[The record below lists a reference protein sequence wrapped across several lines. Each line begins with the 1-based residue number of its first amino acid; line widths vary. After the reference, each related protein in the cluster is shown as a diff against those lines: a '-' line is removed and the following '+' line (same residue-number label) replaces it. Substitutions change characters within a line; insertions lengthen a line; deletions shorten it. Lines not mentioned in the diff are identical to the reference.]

1 MTGCQFLTR
10 PFLGVAIRL
19 AVRVMLAVVLAAPAT
34 NAAHAQAPARDAGS
48 TLRFSNARL
57 EDVIVALGQMI
68 GLTVVTTDVPDKRVT
83 LNTATPVRSAELG
96 SILESLL
103 ESHGL
108 VMVRTG
114 SVAQVVPSSQ
124 APAGGELGVG
134 YDLPT
139 PIPVGVISRLVPLQ
153 HIRSDEAVAALKPIT
168 GPNARLEPVAR
179 ANAILITDRGTN
191 VARYL
196 DLLRR
201 LDVATQ
207 GEDGL
212 RTYVVKLRY
221 AASDDLANVLGQLYG
236 VTVGSPGRSSLDDAS
251 LSRNVGAFRDREVET
266 MRQRRDLQ
274 QTTPAPAP
282 ASSRESARGAG
293 SVTGQTIIVSS
304 PPSNSLVIRTAPSN
318 IGLLRETI
326 DSLDK
331 RPVQVLME
339 VTVAEVVLGR
349 GTEYGINW
357 AAATGGVRDSRGAQ
371 FGQPLVPDSL
381 DPIQDFVGRVTRLGK
396 VDVRAVLRTLA
407 SKSTVNVL
415 STPEVLAV
423 NNREAR
429 ILVGSK
435 VPFIASTRLGNDV
448 AIDRAVQYQ
457 DVGTQLT
464 MIPTINDDGY
474 VSVQLLQEVSS
485 LSNQTVQA
493 ALNAPVITTREAST
507 RAIVRD
513 GQTVVIG
520 GLIGTST
527 ELISSGVPL
536 LKDLPLLGYLF
547 KRQSTSK
554 TRTELAIFI
563 TPYIVRTDAEAD
575 ALFERARERTR
586 DPEPGDARSIRRPA
600 TPPVQKP

>member
-1 MTGCQFLTR
+1 MMKR
-10 PFLGVAIRL
+10 AIVLCVLALAGGRAPL
-19 AVRVMLAVVLAAPAT
+19 LRAQPPLAAVRTPS
-34 NAAHAQAPARDAGS
+34 N
-48 TLRFSNARL
+48 TLRFANAPL
-57 EDVIVALGQMI
+57 EDVIVAMGQMI
-68 GLTVVTTDVPDKRVT
+68 GLTVVATDVPDKRVT
-83 LNTATPVRSAELG
+83 LNTASPVRTAELG
-96 SILESLL
+96 AILESLL

-108 VMVRTG
+108 VMVRNG
-114 SVAQVVPSSQ
+114 SVAQVVPAAQ
-124 APAGGELGVG
+124 TPAGSQLGVG
-134 YDLPT
+134 FDLPD
-139 PIPVGVISRLVPLQ
+139 PVPYGVISRLVPLQ
-153 HIRSDEAVAALKPIT
+153 HIRADEAVAALKPIA
-168 GPNARLEPVAR
+168 GPNARFEAVAR
-179 ANAILITDRGTN
+179 SNTVLITDRGTN

-201 LDVATQ
+201 LDNATQ

-212 RTYVVKLRY
+212 RTYVIKLRY
-221 AASDDLANVLGQLYG
+221 ANSDDLAGVLGQLYG
-236 VTVGSPGRSSLDDAS
+236 AIVASGRRSSLDDQA
-251 LSRNVGAFRDREVET
+251 LSRNLGAFRERETET
-266 MRQRRDLQ
+266 MRQRQSLQPPQTGSAPIGRDTSRGPGSLVG
-274 QTTPAPAP
+274 QTT
-282 ASSRESARGAG
+282 
-293 SVTGQTIIVSS
+293 VVSS

-318 IGLLRETI
+318 IALLRETI
-326 DSLDK
+326 DSLDS

-357 AAATGGVRDSRGAQ
+357 AAATGSAKNNRGAQ

-381 DPIQDFVGRVTRLGK
+381 DPIQDFLGRVTRLGK
-396 VDVRAVLRTLA
+396 VDVRAVLRAIA

-464 MIPTINDDGY
+464 LIPTINDDGY

-485 LSNQTVQA
+485 LSNQTVAA

-527 ELISSGVPL
+527 ELINSGVPF
-536 LKDLPLLGYLF
+536 LKDIPLLGYLF
-547 KRQSTSK
+547 KRQTTSK
-554 TRTELAIFI
+554 SRTELAIFI

-575 ALFERARERTR
+575 ALFERARQRTR
-586 DPEPGDARSIRRPA
+586 DPEPGDARTLRQPA
-600 TPPVQKP
+600 AAPPVRKP

>member
-1 MTGCQFLTR
+1 MMRRNTALIAL
-10 PFLGVAIRL
+10 LGAL
-19 AVRVMLAVVLAAPAT
+19 GGALCTPGSGQ
-34 NAAHAQAPARDAGS
+34 AQAPVRTPTN
-48 TLRFSNARL
+48 TLRFANAHL
-57 EDVIVALGQMI
+57 EDVIVAMGQMI
-68 GLTVVTTDVPDKRVT
+68 GLTIVATDVPDKRVT
-83 LNTATPVRSAELG
+83 LNTANPVRTAELG
-96 SILESLL
+96 AILESLL

-108 VMVRTG
+108 VMVRNG
-114 SVAQVVPSSQ
+114 SVAQVVPATQ
-124 APAGGELGVG
+124 TPAGSQLGVG
-134 YDLPT
+134 FDMPE

-153 HIRSDEAVAALKPIT
+153 HIRAEEGVSALRPIA
-168 GPNARLEPVAR
+168 GPNARIEAISR
-179 ANAILITDRGTN
+179 SNTILITDRGTN
-191 VARYL
+191 IVRYL
-196 DLLRR
+196 DLLKR
-201 LDVATQ
+201 LDLATQ

-212 RTYVVKLRY
+212 RTYVVKLKY
-221 AASDDLANVLGQLYG
+221 ASSDDLAGVLGQLYG
-236 VTVGSPGRSSLDDAS
+236 ATVAGPRRSLDDQA
-251 LSRNVGAFRDREVET
+251 LSRSTTAFRERESET

-274 QTTPAPAP
+274 PQATAPSP
-282 ASSRESARGAG
+282 TYRDSSRGPG
-293 SVTGQTIIVSS
+293 SLIGQTVVVSS

-318 IGLLRETI
+318 IALLRETI
-326 DSLDK
+326 DSLDR

-339 VTVAEVVLGR
+339 VTVAEVILGR
-349 GTEYGINW
+349 GTEFGINW
-357 AAATGGVRDSRGAQ
+357 AAATGGINNNRGAQ
-371 FGQPLVPDSL
+371 FGQPIVPDSL

-396 VDVRAVLRTLA
+396 VDVRAVLRALA
-407 SKSTVNVL
+407 SSSTVKVL

-464 MIPTINDDGY
+464 LIPTINDDGY

-527 ELISSGVPL
+527 ELINSGVPL
-536 LKDLPLLGYLF
+536 LKDIPLLGYLF
-547 KRQSTSK
+547 KRQTTSK
-554 TRTELAIFI
+554 ARTELAIFI

-575 ALFERARERTR
+575 ALYQRARERTR
-586 DPEPGDARSIRRPA
+586 DPEPGDARTLSRPT
-600 TPPVQKP
+600 TPPPARKKP

>member
-1 MTGCQFLTR
+1 MMRSLSR
-10 PFLGVAIRL
+10 Y
-19 AVRVMLAVVLAAPAT
+19 AVLVFALCCSMPVQAQSGLQGPA
-34 NAAHAQAPARDAGS
+34 S
-48 TLRFSNARL
+48 TLRFANARL
-57 EDVIVALGQMI
+57 EDVIVAIGQML
-68 GLTVVTTDVPDKRVT
+68 GLTIVTTDAPDKRVT
-83 LNTATPVRSAELG
+83 LTTATPVRAAELG

-108 VMVRTG
+108 VMVRNGT
-114 SVAQVVPSSQ
+114 VAQVVPASQ
-124 APAGGELGVG
+124 LPMGSQLGVG
-134 YDLPT
+134 LELPD
-139 PIPVGVISRLVPLQ
+139 PVPVGVISRLAPLQ
-153 HIRSDEAVAALKPIT
+153 HIRAGEAVAALRPIA
-168 GPNARLEPVAR
+168 GPNARIEAAAR
-179 ANAILITDRGTN
+179 SNSVLITDRGTN

-196 DLLRR
+196 ELLRR
-201 LDVATQ
+201 LDVPAQ

-212 RTYVVKLRY
+212 RTYVIKLRY
-221 AASDDLANVLGQLYG
+221 ASSDDLAGVLGQLYG
-236 VTVGSPGRSSLDDAS
+236 ATVGSARRSSLDDAS
-251 LSRNVGAFRDREVET
+251 LSRNVGAFREREADT

-274 QTTPAPAP
+274 PPAAVAAPSVMRDSTRSQGGMNGQTT
-282 ASSRESARGAG
+282 
-293 SVTGQTIIVSS
+293 VVSS

-318 IGLLRETI
+318 IALLRETI
-326 DSLDK
+326 DSLDR

-349 GTEYGINW
+349 GTEFGVNW
-357 AAATGGVRDSRGAQ
+357 AAATGSARNNRGAQ

-381 DPIQDFVGRVTRLGK
+381 DPIQDFIGRVTRLGTI
-396 VDVRAVLRTLA
+396 DVRAVLRTIA
-407 SKSTVNVL
+407 SSSTVTVL
-415 STPEVLAV
+415 STPEILAV

-464 MIPTINDDGY
+464 LIPTINDDGY

-485 LSNQTVQA
+485 LSNQTVAA

-520 GLIGTST
+520 GLIGTAT
-527 ELISSGVPL
+527 ERLDSGIPL
-536 LKDLPLLGYLF
+536 LKDIPLLGYLF
-547 KRQSTSK
+547 KRQTTAK

-563 TPYIVRTDAEAD
+563 TPYIIRTDAEAD
-575 ALFERARERTR
+575 ALFERARQRTR
-586 DPEPGDARSIRRPA
+586 DPEPGDARTLRRPA
-600 TPPVQKP
+600 VPTVQKP

>member
-1 MTGCQFLTR
+1 MMRRCINIVALLCTVAAA
-10 PFLGVAIRL
+10 PVLGAQVV
-19 AVRVMLAVVLAAPAT
+19 AVRSPS
-34 NAAHAQAPARDAGS
+34 N
-48 TLRFSNARL
+48 TLRFANAPL
-57 EDVIVALGQMI
+57 EDVIVAMGQMI
-68 GLTVVTTDVPDKRVT
+68 GLTIVATDVPDRRVT
-83 LNTATPVRSAELG
+83 LNTATPVRTTELG
-96 SILESLL
+96 SILEALL

-108 VMVRTG
+108 VMVRNG
-114 SVAQVVPSSQ
+114 SVAQVVPATQ
-124 APAGGELGVG
+124 TPAGSQLGVG
-134 YDLPT
+134 FDLPE

-153 HIRSDEAVAALKPIT
+153 HMRADEAVAALRPIA
-168 GPNARLEPVAR
+168 GPNARFESVAR
-179 ANAILITDRGTN
+179 SNTILITDRGTN

-201 LDVATQ
+201 LDLATQ
-207 GEDGL
+207 TEDGL

-221 AASDDLANVLGQLYG
+221 ANSDDLANVLGQLYG
-236 VTVGSPGRSSLDDAS
+236 ATVASGRRNSMDDAA
-251 LSRNVGAFRDREVET
+251 LSRNLGAFRERESET

-274 QTTPAPAP
+274 PTGSASAPVSRDTSRGPGSLVGQTT
-282 ASSRESARGAG
+282 
-293 SVTGQTIIVSS
+293 VVSS

-318 IGLLRETI
+318 IALLRETI
-326 DSLDK
+326 DSLDS

-339 VTVAEVVLGR
+339 VTVAEVILGR
-349 GTEYGINW
+349 GTEFGINW
-357 AAATGGVRDSRGAQ
+357 AAATGGVKDNRGAQ
-371 FGQPLVPDSL
+371 FGQPIVPDSL
-381 DPIQDFVGRVTRLGK
+381 DPIQDFLGRVTRLGK

-407 SKSTVNVL
+407 STSTVNVL

-464 MIPTINDDGY
+464 LIPTINDDGY

-527 ELISSGVPL
+527 ELINSGVPL
-536 LKDLPLLGYLF
+536 LKDIPLLGYLF
-547 KRQSTSK
+547 KRQTTAK
-554 TRTELAIFI
+554 NRTELAIFI
-563 TPYIVRTDAEAD
+563 TPYIVRSDAEAD
-575 ALFERARERTR
+575 ALFERARQRTR
-586 DPEPGDARSIRRPA
+586 NPEPGDARSLARPSTA
-600 TPPVQKP
+600 PVKKP

>member
-1 MTGCQFLTR
+1 MMKRAIVLCVLALAGGRAPLLRAQ
-10 PFLGVAIRL
+10 PPVA
-19 AVRVMLAVVLAAPAT
+19 AVRAPS
-34 NAAHAQAPARDAGS
+34 N
-48 TLRFSNARL
+48 TLRFANAPL
-57 EDVIVALGQMI
+57 EDVIVAMGQMI
-68 GLTVVTTDVPDKRVT
+68 GLTVVATDVPDKRVT
-83 LNTATPVRSAELG
+83 LNTASPVRTAELG
-96 SILESLL
+96 AILESLL

-108 VMVRTG
+108 VMVRNG
-114 SVAQVVPSSQ
+114 SVAQVVPAAQ
-124 APAGGELGVG
+124 TPAGSQLGVG
-134 YDLPT
+134 FDLPD
-139 PIPVGVISRLVPLQ
+139 PVPYGVISRLVPLQ
-153 HIRSDEAVAALKPIT
+153 HIRADEAVAALKPIA
-168 GPNARLEPVAR
+168 GPNARFEAVAR
-179 ANAILITDRGTN
+179 SNTVLITDRGTN

-201 LDVATQ
+201 LDNATQ

-212 RTYVVKLRY
+212 RTYVIKLRY
-221 AASDDLANVLGQLYG
+221 ANSDDLAGVLGQLYG
-236 VTVGSPGRSSLDDAS
+236 AIVASGRRSSLDDQA
-251 LSRNVGAFRDREVET
+251 LSRNLGAFRERETET
-266 MRQRRDLQ
+266 MRQRQSLQPPQTGSTPIGRDTSRGPGSLVG
-274 QTTPAPAP
+274 QTT
-282 ASSRESARGAG
+282 
-293 SVTGQTIIVSS
+293 VVSS

-318 IGLLRETI
+318 IALLRETI
-326 DSLDK
+326 DSLDS

-357 AAATGGVRDSRGAQ
+357 AAATGSAKNNRGAQ

-396 VDVRAVLRTLA
+396 VDVRAVLRAIA

-464 MIPTINDDGY
+464 LIPTINDDGY

-527 ELISSGVPL
+527 ELINSGVPL
-536 LKDLPLLGYLF
+536 LKDIPLLGYLF
-547 KRQSTSK
+547 KRQTTAK
-554 TRTELAIFI
+554 NRTELAIFI
-563 TPYIVRTDAEAD
+563 TPYIVRSDAEAD
-575 ALFERARERTR
+575 ALFERARQRTR
-586 DPEPGDARSIRRPA
+586 NPEPGDARTLARPPTA
-600 TPPVQKP
+600 PVKKP

>member
-1 MTGCQFLTR
+1 MSR
-10 PFLGVAIRL
+10 PKGMQMFRAL
-19 AVRVMLAVVLAAPAT
+19 ALCTALCAHGSQLQAQVTSRGPASTVRFA
-34 NAAHAQAPARDAGS
+34 D
-48 TLRFSNARL
+48 ARL
-57 EDVIVALGQMI
+57 EDVLVALGQMI
-68 GLTVVTTDVPDKRVT
+68 GLTIVTTDVPEKRISLT
-83 LNTATPVRSAELG
+83 TNAPVQAAELR
-96 SILESLL
+96 SMLESLL

-108 VMVRTG
+108 VMVRNG
-114 SVAQVVPSSQ
+114 SVAQVVPAAQLPSGSQ
-124 APAGGELGVG
+124 LGVG
-134 YDLPT
+134 FDMPDPPPL
-139 PIPVGVISRLVPLQ
+139 GVVSRLVPLQ
-153 HIRSDEAVAALKPIT
+153 HIRAEEGVAALRPIA
-168 GPNARLEPVAR
+168 GPNARLEAISR
-179 ANAILITDRGTN
+179 SNAILITDRGTN

-207 GEDGL
+207 AEDGL

-221 AASDDLANVLGQLYG
+221 ASSDDLAGVLGQLYG
-236 VTVGSPGRSSLDDAS
+236 AVVASPRRSSLDDQA

-266 MRQRRDLQ
+266 MRQRRELQ
-274 QTTPAPAP
+274 PPVST
-282 ASSRESARGAG
+282 SSVPTRDSARGPG
-293 SVTGQTIIVSS
+293 TLLGQTTIVSS
-304 PPSNSLVIRTAPSN
+304 PPGNALVIRTAPSN
-318 IGLLRETI
+318 IALLRETI
-326 DSLDK
+326 DSLDT
-331 RPVQVLME
+331 RPVQVLLE

-349 GTEYGINW
+349 GTEFGVNW
-357 AAATGGVRDSRGAQ
+357 AAATGGTSSNGGVQ
-371 FGQPLVPDSL
+371 FGAPIVPDSL

-407 SKSTVNVL
+407 STSTVNVL

-464 MIPTINDDGY
+464 LIPTISDDGY

-485 LSNQTVQA
+485 LTNQTVQA
-493 ALNAPVITTREAST
+493 ALNAPVITTREAAT

-520 GLIGTST
+520 GLIGTT
-527 ELISSGVPL
+527 EERIDSGIPL
-536 LKDLPLLGYLF
+536 LKNLPLLGYLF
-547 KRQSTSK
+547 KRQTTSRS
-554 TRTELAIFI
+554 RTELAIFI

-586 DPEPGDARSIRRPA
+586 NPEPGDARTLRRPPDPA
-600 TPPVQKP
+600 VRKP

>member
-1 MTGCQFLTR
+1 MMRRIFCVLVLALVGG
-10 PFLGVAIRL
+10 GVVSVGAQTTV
-19 AVRVMLAVVLAAPAT
+19 AVRTPS
-34 NAAHAQAPARDAGS
+34 N
-48 TLRFSNARL
+48 TLRFANAPL
-57 EDVIVALGQMI
+57 EDVIVAMGQMI
-68 GLTVVTTDVPDKRVT
+68 GLTIVATDVPDKRVT
-83 LNTATPVRSAELG
+83 LNTATPVRTSELG
-96 SILESLL
+96 AILESLL

-108 VMVRTG
+108 VMVRNG
-114 SVAQVVPSSQ
+114 SVAQVVPATQ
-124 APAGGELGVG
+124 TPAGSQLGVG
-134 YDLPT
+134 FDLPD
-139 PIPVGVISRLVPLQ
+139 PVPYGVISRLVPLQ
-153 HIRSDEAVAALKPIT
+153 HIRADEAVTALRPIA
-168 GPNARLEPVAR
+168 GPNARFEAVAR
-179 ANAILITDRGTN
+179 SNTILITDRGTN

-201 LDVATQ
+201 LDAATQ
-207 GEDGL
+207 SEDGL

-221 AASDDLANVLGQLYG
+221 ANSDDLAGVLGQLYG
-236 VTVGSPGRSSLDDAS
+236 ATVASGRRSSLDDQA
-251 LSRNVGAFRDREVET
+251 LSRNLTAFREREGET
-266 MRQRRDLQ
+266 ARQRQSLQPPTSSAAPVSRDSSRGPGSLVG
-274 QTTPAPAP
+274 QTT
-282 ASSRESARGAG
+282 
-293 SVTGQTIIVSS
+293 VVSS

-318 IGLLRETI
+318 IALLRETI
-326 DSLDK
+326 DSLDH

-339 VTVAEVVLGR
+339 VTVAEVILGR

-357 AAATGGVRDSRGAQ
+357 ASATGSASNNRGAQ

-396 VDVRAVLRTLA
+396 IDVRAVLRAIA

-464 MIPTINDDGY
+464 LIPTINDDGY

-485 LSNQTVQA
+485 LSNQTVAA

-527 ELISSGVPL
+527 ELVNSGVPF
-536 LKDLPLLGYLF
+536 LKDIPLLGYLF
-547 KRQSTSK
+547 KRQTTSK
-554 TRTELAIFI
+554 NRTELAIFI

-575 ALFERARERTR
+575 ALFQRARERTR
-586 DPEPGDARSIRRPA
+586 EPEPGDARRLRRPA
-600 TPPVQKP
+600 TTTPPVRNP

>member
-1 MTGCQFLTR
+1 MIRRC
-10 PFLGVAIRL
+10 IRL
-19 AVRVMLAVVLAAPAT
+19 IALAGIVAFASTLP
-34 NAAHAQAPARDAGS
+34 AQAVASARVPS
-48 TLRFSNARL
+48 NTLRFANAPL
-57 EDVIVALGQMI
+57 EDVIVAMGQMM
-68 GLTVVTTDVPDKRVT
+68 GLTIVATDVPDKRVT
-83 LNTATPVRSAELG
+83 LNTATPVRTSELG
-96 SILESLL
+96 AILESLL

-108 VMVRTG
+108 VMVRNG
-114 SVAQVVPSSQ
+114 SVAQVVPATQ
-124 APAGGELGVG
+124 TPAGSQLGVG
-134 YDLPT
+134 FDLPD
-139 PIPVGVISRLVPLQ
+139 PVPVGVISRLVPLQ
-153 HIRSDEAVAALKPIT
+153 HIRADEAVAALKPIA
-168 GPNARLEPVAR
+168 GPNARLEAVAR
-179 ANAILITDRGTN
+179 SNAILITDRGTN

-201 LDVATQ
+201 LDMATQ
-207 GEDGL
+207 SEDGL
-212 RTYVVKLRY
+212 RTYVIKLRY
-221 AASDDLANVLGQLYG
+221 ANSDDLAGVLGQLYG
-236 VTVGSPGRSSLDDAS
+236 ATVAS
-251 LSRNVGAFRDREVET
+251 ARRNSMDEQALSRNLSAFRDRESDT

-274 QTTPAPAP
+274 QTSSAQAPVSRGD
-282 ASSRESARGAG
+282 SSRGPG
-293 SVTGQTIIVSS
+293 SLIGQTTVVSS

-318 IGLLRETI
+318 FSLLRETI
-326 DSLDK
+326 DSLDH

-339 VTVAEVVLGR
+339 VTVAEVILGR

-357 AAATGGVRDSRGAQ
+357 ATATGSANNNRGAQ
-371 FGQPLVPDSL
+371 LGQPIIPDTL
-381 DPIQDFVGRVTRLGK
+381 DPIQDFIGRVTRLGK
-396 VDVRAVLRTLA
+396 INVRAVLRAIA
-407 SKSTVNVL
+407 SRSTVNVL
-415 STPEVLAV
+415 STPEILAV

-464 MIPTINDDGY
+464 LIPTINDDGY

-527 ELISSGVPL
+527 ELINSGVPF
-536 LKDLPLLGYLF
+536 LKDIPLLGYLF
-547 KRQSTSK
+547 KKQTTSK

-586 DPEPGDARSIRRPA
+586 DPEPGDARTLRRPA
-600 TPPVQKP
+600 ATPVKKP

>member
-1 MTGCQFLTR
+1 MMRRCITILALT
-10 PFLGVAIRL
+10 LACEVALAPPIR
-19 AVRVMLAVVLAAPAT
+19 AQQVVAT
-34 NAAHAQAPARDAGS
+34 RSPSN
-48 TLRFSNARL
+48 TLRFANAPL
-57 EDVIVALGQMI
+57 EDVIIAMGQMI
-68 GLTVVTTDVPDKRVT
+68 GLTIVATDVPDKRVT
-83 LNTATPVRSAELG
+83 LNTATPVRTAELG
-96 SILESLL
+96 AILESLL

-108 VMVRTG
+108 VMVRNG
-114 SVAQVVPSSQ
+114 SVAQVVPATQ
-124 APAGGELGVG
+124 TPAGSQLGVG
-134 YDLPT
+134 FDLPD

-153 HIRSDEAVAALKPIT
+153 HIRADEAVAALKPIA
-168 GPNARLEPVAR
+168 GPNARFESVAR
-179 ANAILITDRGTN
+179 SNTILITDRGTN

-201 LDVATQ
+201 LDAATQ
-207 GEDGL
+207 SEDGL
-212 RTYVVKLRY
+212 RTYVVKLKY
-221 AASDDLANVLGQLYG
+221 ASSDDLANVLGQLYG
-236 VTVGSPGRSSLDDAS
+236 ATVAS
-251 LSRNVGAFRDREVET
+251 ARRNSMDEAALSRNLSAFRERESDT

-274 QTTPAPAP
+274 QTGSSQAPVSRD
-282 ASSRESARGAG
+282 SSRGPG
-293 SVTGQTIIVSS
+293 SLVGQTTVVSS

-318 IGLLRETI
+318 IALLRETI
-326 DSLDK
+326 DSLDH

-339 VTVAEVVLGR
+339 VTVAEVILGR
-349 GTEYGINW
+349 GTEFGINW
-357 AAATGGVRDSRGAQ
+357 AAATGGLSNNRGAQ
-371 FGQPLVPDSL
+371 FGQPIVPDSL

-396 VDVRAVLRTLA
+396 VDVRAVLRAIA

-464 MIPTINDDGY
+464 LIPTINDDGY

-527 ELISSGVPL
+527 ELINSGVPL
-536 LKDLPLLGYLF
+536 LKDIPLLGYLF
-547 KRQSTSK
+547 KRQTTSK
-554 TRTELAIFI
+554 NRTELAIFI

-575 ALFERARERTR
+575 ALFERARQRTR
-586 DPEPGDARSIRRPA
+586 EPEPGDARTLRRSA
-600 TPPVQKP
+600 TSPVKKP

>member
-1 MTGCQFLTR
+1 MTRRFHAFVVACAVASCASGAGGVLTAQ
-10 PFLGVAIRL
+10 VATR
-19 AVRVMLAVVLAAPAT
+19 APA
-34 NAAHAQAPARDAGS
+34 S
-48 TLRFSNARL
+48 TLRFANAHL
-57 EDVIVALGQMI
+57 EDVIVAMGQMLGI
-68 GLTVVTTDVPDKRVT
+68 TIVATDVPDKRVT
-83 LNTATPVRSAELG
+83 LNTAAPVRASELG
-96 SILESLL
+96 AILESLL

-108 VMVRTG
+108 VMVRNG
-114 SVAQVVPSSQ
+114 SVAQVVPAVQ
-124 APAGGELGVG
+124 TPAGSQLGVG
-134 YDLPT
+134 FDLPD
-139 PIPVGVISRLVPLQ
+139 PVPVGIISRLVPLQ
-153 HIRSDEAVAALKPIT
+153 HIRADEAVAALRPMA
-168 GPNARLEPVAR
+168 GPNARLEAVAR
-179 ANAILITDRGTN
+179 SNTILITDRGTN

-196 DLLRR
+196 DLLKR

-212 RTYVVKLRY
+212 RTYVIKLRY
-221 AASDDLANVLGQLYG
+221 ANSDDLAGVLGQLYG
-236 VTVGSPGRSSLDDAS
+236 ATVAGPRRSSLDDQA
-251 LSRNVGAFRDREVET
+251 LSRSTSAFRERESDT

-274 QTTPAPAP
+274 PTAASAAPTNRDT
-282 ASSRESARGAG
+282 SRGPG
-293 SVTGQTIIVSS
+293 SLVGQTVVVSS

-318 IGLLRETI
+318 IALLRETI
-326 DSLDK
+326 DSLDR

-339 VTVAEVVLGR
+339 VTVAEVILGR
-349 GTEYGINW
+349 GTEFGVNW
-357 AAATGGVRDSRGAQ
+357 AAATGSASNNRGAQ

-381 DPIQDFVGRVTRLGK
+381 DPIQDFLGRVTRLGK
-396 VDVRAVLRTLA
+396 IDVRAVLRTLA
-407 SKSTVNVL
+407 STSTVKVL
-415 STPEVLAV
+415 STPEILAV

-464 MIPTINDDGY
+464 LIPTINDDGY

-485 LSNQTVQA
+485 LSNQTVAA

-527 ELISSGVPL
+527 ELVNSGVPL
-536 LKDLPLLGYLF
+536 LKDIPLLGYLF
-547 KRQSTSK
+547 KRQTTAKS
-554 TRTELAIFI
+554 RTELAIFI

-575 ALFERARERTR
+575 ALFERARQRTR
-586 DPEPGDARSIRRPA
+586 DPEPGDARTLARPV
-600 TPPVQKP
+600 TPAAPKKP

>member
-1 MTGCQFLTR
+1 MIRARRLR
-10 PFLGVAIRL
+10 LLLALGIVFATP
-19 AVRVMLAVVLAAPAT
+19 AAGQDT
-34 NAAHAQAPARDAGS
+34 ARDAGS

-57 EDVIVALGQMI
+57 EDVIVAMGQML
-68 GLTVVTTDVPDKRVT
+68 GLTVVTTDIPDKRVT
-83 LNTATPVRSAELG
+83 LNTATPVRGSELG
-96 SILESLL
+96 SVLESLL

-108 VMVRTG
+108 VMVRNG
-114 SVAQVVPSSQ
+114 SVAQVVPSTQ
-124 APAGGELGVG
+124 VPAGGQLGVG

-139 PIPVGVISRLVPLQ
+139 PVPVGVISRLVPLQ
-153 HIRSDEAVAALKPIT
+153 HIRADEAVAALKPIA
-168 GPNARLEPVAR
+168 GPNARLEAVAR
-179 ANAILITDRGTN
+179 SNAVLITDRGSN

-221 AASDDLANVLGQLYG
+221 ASSDDLASVLGQLYG
-236 VTVGSPGRSSLDDAS
+236 ATVGASRRTSLDDAS

-274 QTTPAPAP
+274 QSMPAPTAP
-282 ASSRESARGAG
+282 AVRDSGRGPG
-293 SVTGQTIIVSS
+293 TMIGQTVIVSS

-318 IGLLRETI
+318 YGLLRETI

-357 AAATGGVRDSRGAQ
+357 ATATGTATSNRGAQ
-371 FGQPLVPDSL
+371 FGQPTVPDTL

-396 VDVRAVLRTLA
+396 VDVRAVLRAIA
-407 SKSTVNVL
+407 SNSTVNVL
-415 STPEVLAV
+415 STPEILAV

-464 MIPTINDDGY
+464 LIPTINDDGY

-527 ELISSGVPL
+527 ELVASGVPF
-536 LKDLPLLGYLF
+536 LKDIPGLGYLF
-547 KRQSTSK
+547 RRQSTAKS
-554 TRTELAIFI
+554 RTELAIFI

-586 DPEPGDARSIRRPA
+586 DPEPGDARALRRPA
-600 TPPVQKP
+600 TPPGQRP

>member
-1 MTGCQFLTR
+1 MISIRITRLFAATLVALTA
-10 PFLGVAIRL
+10 LSA
-19 AVRVMLAVVLAAPAT
+19 AVTPVLAQD
-34 NAAHAQAPARDAGS
+34 AAAREQGS

-57 EDVIVALGQMI
+57 EDVIVAIGQML

-96 SILESLL
+96 SVLESLL

-108 VMVRTG
+108 VMVRNGT
-114 SVAQVVPSSQ
+114 VAQVVPSTQS
-124 APAGGELGVG
+124 PAGGQLGVG
-134 YDLPT
+134 YDLPS
-139 PIPVGVISRLVPLQ
+139 PVPVGVISRLVPLQ
-153 HIRSDEAVAALKPIT
+153 HIRADEAVAALKPIA
-168 GPNARLEPVAR
+168 GPNARLEAVAR
-179 ANAILITDRGTN
+179 SNAVLITDRGTN

-201 LDVATQ
+201 LDVTTQ

-212 RTYVVKLRY
+212 RTYVVKLHY
-221 AASDDLANVLGQLYG
+221 ASSDDLASTLGQLYG
-236 VTVGSPGRSSLDDAS
+236 ATVGAPRRSSLDDAS
-251 LSRNVGAFRDREVET
+251 LSRNVGAFRAREVET
-266 MRQRRDLQ
+266 MNQRRDLQ
-274 QTTPAPAP
+274 QTMPAAP
-282 ASSRESARGAG
+282 MAAPRDSSRGPG
-293 SVTGQTIIVSS
+293 NMIGQTVIVSS

-318 IGLLRETI
+318 YALLRETI
-326 DSLDK
+326 DSLDQ
-331 RPVQVLME
+331 RPVQVLLE

-357 AAATGGVRDSRGAQ
+357 AAATGGANNPRGAQ
-371 FGQPLVPDSL
+371 FGQPIIPDTL
-381 DPIQDFVGRVTRLGK
+381 DPIQDLLGRVTRLGK
-396 VDVRAVLRTLA
+396 VDVRAVLRALA
-407 SKSTVNVL
+407 SNSTVTVL

-464 MIPTINDDGY
+464 LIPTINDDGY

-527 ELISSGVPL
+527 EVIESGVPL
-536 LKDLPLLGYLF
+536 LRDIPLLGYLF
-547 KRQSTSK
+547 KRQT
-554 TRTELAIFI
+554 TARNRTELAIFI

-575 ALFERARERTR
+575 ALFERARQRTQN
-586 DPEPGDARSIRRPA
+586 PEPGDARTLRRPPA
-600 TPPVQKP
+600 PPVRKP

>member
-1 MTGCQFLTR
+1 MTRRCITFIALVCA
-10 PFLGVAIRL
+10 VAAAPVL
-19 AVRVMLAVVLAAPAT
+19 DAQAVAVRSPT
-34 NAAHAQAPARDAGS
+34 N
-48 TLRFSNARL
+48 TLRFANAPL
-57 EDVIVALGQMI
+57 EDVIVAMGQMI
-68 GLTVVTTDVPDKRVT
+68 GLTVVATDVPDKRVT
-83 LNTATPVRSAELG
+83 LNTASPVRTAELG
-96 SILESLL
+96 AILESLL

-108 VMVRTG
+108 VMVRNG
-114 SVAQVVPSSQ
+114 SVAQVVPATQ
-124 APAGGELGVG
+124 TPAGSQLGVG
-134 YDLPT
+134 FDLPD
-139 PIPVGVISRLVPLQ
+139 PVPVGVISRLVPLQ
-153 HIRSDEAVAALKPIT
+153 HIRADEAVAALRPIA
-168 GPNARLEPVAR
+168 GPNARFEAVAR
-179 ANAILITDRGTN
+179 SNTILITDRGTN

-201 LDVATQ
+201 LDNATQ
-207 GEDGL
+207 SEDGL

-221 AASDDLANVLGQLYG
+221 ASSDDLANVLGQLYG
-236 VTVGSPGRSSLDDAS
+236 ATVAS
-251 LSRNVGAFRDREVET
+251 ARRNSMDEQALSRNLSSFRDRETET

-274 QTTPAPAP
+274 QTGSAPSP
-282 ASSRESARGAG
+282 VSRDTSRGPG
-293 SVTGQTIIVSS
+293 SLVGQTTVVSS

-318 IGLLRETI
+318 IALLRETI
-326 DSLDK
+326 DSLDH

-357 AAATGGVRDSRGAQ
+357 AAATGNARNNRGAQ
-371 FGQPLVPDSL
+371 FGQPVIPDSL
-381 DPIQDFVGRVTRLGK
+381 DPIQDFLGRVTRLGS
-396 VDVRAVLRTLA
+396 VDVRAVLRTIA

-415 STPEVLAV
+415 STPEILAV

-464 MIPTINDDGY
+464 LIPTINDDGY

-527 ELISSGVPL
+527 ELINSGVPI
-536 LKDLPLLGYLF
+536 LKDIPLLGYLF

-554 TRTELAIFI
+554 NRTELAIFI

-575 ALFERARERTR
+575 ALFERARQRTR
-586 DPEPGDARSIRRPA
+586 NPEPGDARTLRRPA
-600 TPPVQKP
+600 TTPAPAKKP

>member
-1 MTGCQFLTR
+1 MMKRAIVLCVLTLAGGR
-10 PFLGVAIRL
+10 APLLRAQPPVA
-19 AVRVMLAVVLAAPAT
+19 AVRTPS
-34 NAAHAQAPARDAGS
+34 N
-48 TLRFSNARL
+48 TLRFANAPL
-57 EDVIVALGQMI
+57 EDVIVAMGQMI
-68 GLTVVTTDVPDKRVT
+68 GLTVVATDVPDKRVT
-83 LNTATPVRSAELG
+83 LNTASPVRTAELG
-96 SILESLL
+96 AILESLL

-108 VMVRTG
+108 VMVRNG
-114 SVAQVVPSSQ
+114 SVAQVVPAAQ
-124 APAGGELGVG
+124 TPAGSQLGVG
-134 YDLPT
+134 FDLPD
-139 PIPVGVISRLVPLQ
+139 PVPYGVISRLVPLQ
-153 HIRSDEAVAALKPIT
+153 HIRADEAVAALKPIA
-168 GPNARLEPVAR
+168 GPNARFEAVAR
-179 ANAILITDRGTN
+179 SNTVLITDRGTN

-201 LDVATQ
+201 LDNATQ

-212 RTYVVKLRY
+212 RTYVIKLRY
-221 AASDDLANVLGQLYG
+221 ANSDDLAGVLGQLYG
-236 VTVGSPGRSSLDDAS
+236 AIVASGRRSSLDDQA
-251 LSRNVGAFRDREVET
+251 LSRNLGAFRERETET
-266 MRQRRDLQ
+266 MRQRQSLQPPQTGSTPIGRDTSRGPGSLVG
-274 QTTPAPAP
+274 QTT
-282 ASSRESARGAG
+282 
-293 SVTGQTIIVSS
+293 VVSS

-318 IGLLRETI
+318 IALLRETI
-326 DSLDK
+326 DSLDS

-357 AAATGGVRDSRGAQ
+357 AAATGSAKNNRGAQ

-396 VDVRAVLRTLA
+396 VDVRAVLRAIA

-464 MIPTINDDGY
+464 LIPTINDDGY

-485 LSNQTVQA
+485 LSNQTVAA

-527 ELISSGVPL
+527 ELINSGVPF
-536 LKDLPLLGYLF
+536 LKDIPLLGFLF
-547 KRQSTSK
+547 KRQTTSK
-554 TRTELAIFI
+554 SRTELAIFI

-575 ALFERARERTR
+575 ALFERARQRTR
-586 DPEPGDARSIRRPA
+586 DPEPGDARTLRQPA
-600 TPPVQKP
+600 AAPPVRKP

>member
-1 MTGCQFLTR
+1 MI
-10 PFLGVAIRL
+10 AIRITRRFAATL
-19 AVRVMLAVVLAAPAT
+19 VVLAALS
-34 NAAHAQAPARDAGS
+34 AAVTPMRAQDAPSREQGS

-57 EDVIVALGQMI
+57 EDVIVAIGQML

-83 LNTATPVRSAELG
+83 LNTATPVGSAELG
-96 SILESLL
+96 SVLESLL

-108 VMVRTG
+108 VMVRNGT
-114 SVAQVVPSSQ
+114 VAQVVPSTQS
-124 APAGGELGVG
+124 PAGGQLGVG
-134 YDLPT
+134 YDLPS
-139 PIPVGVISRLVPLQ
+139 PVPVGVISRLVPLQ
-153 HIRSDEAVAALKPIT
+153 HIRADEAVAALKPIA
-168 GPNARLEPVAR
+168 GPNARLEAVAR
-179 ANAILITDRGTN
+179 SNAVLITDRGTN

-201 LDVATQ
+201 LDVTTQ

-212 RTYVVKLRY
+212 RTYVVKLHY
-221 AASDDLANVLGQLYG
+221 ASSDDLASTLGQLYG
-236 VTVGSPGRSSLDDAS
+236 ATVGAPRRSSLDDAA
-251 LSRNVGAFRDREVET
+251 LSRNVSAFRAREVET
-266 MRQRRDLQ
+266 MNQRRDLQ
-274 QTTPAPAP
+274 QTMPTAPMAAP
-282 ASSRESARGAG
+282 RDSSRGPG
-293 SVTGQTIIVSS
+293 NMIGQTVIVSS

-318 IGLLRETI
+318 YALLRETI
-326 DSLDK
+326 DSLDQ
-331 RPVQVLME
+331 RPVQVLLE

-357 AAATGGVRDSRGAQ
+357 AAATGGATNPRGAQ
-371 FGQPLVPDSL
+371 FGQPIIPDTL
-381 DPIQDFVGRVTRLGK
+381 DPIQDLLGRVTRLGR

-407 SKSTVNVL
+407 SNSTVTVL

-464 MIPTINDDGY
+464 LIPTINDDGY

-485 LSNQTVQA
+485 LANQTVQA

-527 ELISSGVPL
+527 ETISSGVPL
-536 LKDLPLLGYLF
+536 LRDIPILGYLF
-547 KRQSTSK
+547 KRQTTAK
-554 TRTELAIFI
+554 NRTELAIFI

-575 ALFERARERTR
+575 ALFERARQRTQN
-586 DPEPGDARSIRRPA
+586 PEPGDARTLRRPPA
-600 TPPVQKP
+600 PPVRTP

>member
-1 MTGCQFLTR
+1 MNTRSKWLVMLT
-10 PFLGVAIRL
+10 LSLAGLSAIVAQGPA
-19 AVRVMLAVVLAAPAT
+19 AVRSPS
-34 NAAHAQAPARDAGS
+34 N
-48 TLRFSNARL
+48 TLRFANAPL
-57 EDVIVALGQMI
+57 EDVIVAMGQMI
-68 GLTVVTTDVPDKRVT
+68 GLTMVATDVPDKRVT
-83 LNTATPVRSAELG
+83 LNTAAPVRTSELG
-96 SILESLL
+96 AILESLL

-108 VMVRTG
+108 VMVRNG
-114 SVAQVVPSSQ
+114 SVAQVVPATQ
-124 APAGGELGVG
+124 TPAGSQLGVG
-134 YDLPT
+134 FDLPD
-139 PIPVGVISRLVPLQ
+139 PVPYGVISRLVPLQ
-153 HIRSDEAVAALKPIT
+153 HIRADEAVTALRPIA
-168 GPNARLEPVAR
+168 GPNARFEAVAR
-179 ANAILITDRGTN
+179 SNTILITDRGTN

-201 LDVATQ
+201 LDNATQ
-207 GEDGL
+207 SEDGL
-212 RTYVVKLRY
+212 RTYVIKLKY
-221 AASDDLANVLGQLYG
+221 ANSDDLAGVLGQLYG
-236 VTVGSPGRSSLDDAS
+236 ATVASGRRSSLDDQA
-251 LSRNVGAFRDREVET
+251 LSRNLGAFRDRETET
-266 MRQRRDLQ
+266 MRQRQSLQ
-274 QTTPAPAP
+274 QPVVGSSQAPRD
-282 ASSRESARGAG
+282 STRGPG
-293 SVTGQTIIVSS
+293 SLIGQTTVVSS

-318 IGLLRETI
+318 IALLRETI
-326 DSLDK
+326 DSLDS

-339 VTVAEVVLGR
+339 VTVAEVVLGT

-357 AAATGGVRDSRGAQ
+357 AAATGTAKNNRGAQ
-371 FGQPLVPDSL
+371 FGQPIIPDTL
-381 DPIQDFVGRVTRLGK
+381 DPIQDFLGRVTRLGK
-396 VDVRAVLRTLA
+396 IDVRAVLRTIA

-415 STPEVLAV
+415 STPEVLAQ

-464 MIPTINDDGY
+464 LIPTINDDGY

-485 LSNQTVQA
+485 LSNQTVAA

-527 ELISSGVPL
+527 ELINSGVPL
-536 LKDLPLLGYLF
+536 LKDIPLLGYLF

-554 TRTELAIFI
+554 TRTELAIFV

-575 ALFERARERTR
+575 ALFERARQRTR
-586 DPEPGDARSIRRPA
+586 DPEPGDARTLRRPAA
-600 TPPVQKP
+600 TPPVNKP

>member
-1 MTGCQFLTR
+1 MMKR
-10 PFLGVAIRL
+10 AIVL
-19 AVRVMLAVVLAAPAT
+19 WVLALAGGRAPLLR
-34 NAAHAQAPARDAGS
+34 AQAPVASVRTPS
-48 TLRFSNARL
+48 NTLRFANAPL
-57 EDVIVALGQMI
+57 EDVIVAMGQMI
-68 GLTVVTTDVPDKRVT
+68 GLTVVATDVPDKRVT
-83 LNTATPVRSAELG
+83 LNTASPVRTAELG
-96 SILESLL
+96 AILESLL

-108 VMVRTG
+108 VMVRNG
-114 SVAQVVPSSQ
+114 SVAQVVPAAQ
-124 APAGGELGVG
+124 TPAGSQLGVG
-134 YDLPT
+134 FDLPD
-139 PIPVGVISRLVPLQ
+139 PVPYGVISRLVPLQ
-153 HIRSDEAVAALKPIT
+153 HIRADEAVAALKPIA
-168 GPNARLEPVAR
+168 GPNARFEAVAR
-179 ANAILITDRGTN
+179 SNTVLITDRGTN

-201 LDVATQ
+201 LDNATQ
-207 GEDGL
+207 SEDGL
-212 RTYVVKLRY
+212 RTYVIKLRY
-221 AASDDLANVLGQLYG
+221 ANSDDLAGVLGQLYG
-236 VTVGSPGRSSLDDAS
+236 AIVASGRRSSLDDQA
-251 LSRNVGAFRDREVET
+251 LSRNLGAFRERESET
-266 MRQRRDLQ
+266 MRQRQSLQ
-274 QTTPAPAP
+274 QPQSGSAPIG
-282 ASSRESARGAG
+282 RDSARGPG
-293 SVTGQTIIVSS
+293 SLVGQTTVVSS

-318 IGLLRETI
+318 IALLRETI
-326 DSLDK
+326 DSLDS

-357 AAATGGVRDSRGAQ
+357 AAATGSANNNRGAQ

-381 DPIQDFVGRVTRLGK
+381 DPIQDFLGRVTRLGK
-396 VDVRAVLRTLA
+396 VDVRAVLRAIA

-464 MIPTINDDGY
+464 LIPTINDDGY

-485 LSNQTVQA
+485 LSNQTVAA

-527 ELISSGVPL
+527 ELINSGVPF
-536 LKDLPLLGYLF
+536 LKDIPLLGYLF
-547 KRQSTSK
+547 KRQTTSK
-554 TRTELAIFI
+554 SRTELAIFI

-575 ALFERARERTR
+575 ALFERARQRTR
-586 DPEPGDARSIRRPA
+586 DPEPGDARTLRRPAA
-600 TPPVQKP
+600 TPPVKKP

>member
-1 MTGCQFLTR
+1 MMRRIFCVLVLALVGG
-10 PFLGVAIRL
+10 GVVSVGAQTTV
-19 AVRVMLAVVLAAPAT
+19 AVRTPS
-34 NAAHAQAPARDAGS
+34 N
-48 TLRFSNARL
+48 TLRFANAPL
-57 EDVIVALGQMI
+57 EDVIVAMGQMI
-68 GLTVVTTDVPDKRVT
+68 GLTIVATDVPDKRVT
-83 LNTATPVRSAELG
+83 LNTATPVRTSELG
-96 SILESLL
+96 AILESLL

-108 VMVRTG
+108 VMVRNG
-114 SVAQVVPSSQ
+114 SVAQVVPATQ
-124 APAGGELGVG
+124 TPAGSQLGVG
-134 YDLPT
+134 FDLPD
-139 PIPVGVISRLVPLQ
+139 PVPYGVISRLVPLQ
-153 HIRSDEAVAALKPIT
+153 HIRADEAVTALRPIA
-168 GPNARLEPVAR
+168 GPNARFEAVAR
-179 ANAILITDRGTN
+179 SNTILITDRGTN

-201 LDVATQ
+201 LDAATQ
-207 GEDGL
+207 SEDGL

-221 AASDDLANVLGQLYG
+221 ANSDDLAGVLGQLYG
-236 VTVGSPGRSSLDDAS
+236 ATVASGRRSSLDDQA
-251 LSRNVGAFRDREVET
+251 LSRNLTAFREREGET
-266 MRQRRDLQ
+266 ARQRQSLQPPTSSAAPVSRDSSRGPGSLVG
-274 QTTPAPAP
+274 QTT
-282 ASSRESARGAG
+282 
-293 SVTGQTIIVSS
+293 VVSS

-318 IGLLRETI
+318 IALLRETI
-326 DSLDK
+326 DSLDH

-339 VTVAEVVLGR
+339 VTVAEVILGR

-357 AAATGGVRDSRGAQ
+357 ASATGSASNNRGAQ

-396 VDVRAVLRTLA
+396 IDVRAVLRAIA

-464 MIPTINDDGY
+464 LIPTINDDGY

-485 LSNQTVQA
+485 LSNQTVAA

-527 ELISSGVPL
+527 ELVNSGVPF
-536 LKDLPLLGYLF
+536 LKDIPLLGYLF
-547 KRQSTSK
+547 KRQTTSK
-554 TRTELAIFI
+554 NRTELAIFI

-575 ALFERARERTR
+575 ALFQRARERTR
-586 DPEPGDARSIRRPA
+586 EPEPGDARRLSRPA
-600 TPPVQKP
+600 TTTPPVRKP

>member
-1 MTGCQFLTR
+1 MMRRTICLI
-10 PFLGVAIRL
+10 AL
-19 AVRVMLAVVLAAPAT
+19 ALAGGGLSPVD
-34 NAAHAQAPARDAGS
+34 AQSTVPARS
-48 TLRFSNARL
+48 PSNTLRFANAPL
-57 EDVIVALGQMI
+57 EDVIVAMGQMI
-68 GLTVVTTDVPDKRVT
+68 GLTVVATDVPDKRVT
-83 LNTATPVRSAELG
+83 LNTASPVRTSELG
-96 SILESLL
+96 AILESLL

-108 VMVRTG
+108 VMVRNG
-114 SVAQVVPSSQ
+114 SVAQVVPAAQ
-124 APAGGELGVG
+124 TPAGSQLGVG
-134 YDLPT
+134 FDLPE
-139 PIPVGVISRLVPLQ
+139 PVPYGVISRLVPLQ
-153 HIRSDEAVAALKPIT
+153 HIRADEAVSALRPIA
-168 GPNARLEPVAR
+168 GPNARFEAVAR
-179 ANAILITDRGTN
+179 SNTILITDRGTN

-201 LDVATQ
+201 LDAATQ
-207 GEDGL
+207 SEDGL

-221 AASDDLANVLGQLYG
+221 ANSDDLAGVLGQLYG
-236 VTVGSPGRSSLDDAS
+236 ATVASGRRSSLDDQA
-251 LSRNVGAFRDREVET
+251 LSRNLSAFREREGET
-266 MRQRRDLQ
+266 ARQRQSLQPQGSSQTPVARDSSRGQGSLIG
-274 QTTPAPAP
+274 QTT
-282 ASSRESARGAG
+282 
-293 SVTGQTIIVSS
+293 VVSS

-318 IGLLRETI
+318 IALLRETI
-326 DSLDK
+326 DSLDH

-339 VTVAEVVLGR
+339 VTVAEVILGR

-357 AAATGGVRDSRGAQ
+357 ASATGSATNNRGAQ

-396 VDVRAVLRTLA
+396 VDVRAVLRAIA

-464 MIPTINDDGY
+464 LIPTINDDGY

-485 LSNQTVQA
+485 LSNQTVAA

-527 ELISSGVPL
+527 EVVNSGVPF
-536 LKDLPLLGYLF
+536 LKDIPLLGYLF
-547 KRQSTSK
+547 KRQTTAK
-554 TRTELAIFI
+554 NRTELAIFI

-575 ALFERARERTR
+575 ALFQRARERTR
-586 DPEPGDARSIRRPA
+586 DPEPGDARTLRQPA
-600 TPPVQKP
+600 ALKPPVRKP

>member
-1 MTGCQFLTR
+1 MTRRIRVGICWLAFAI
-10 PFLGVAIRL
+10 VAG
-19 AVRVMLAVVLAAPAT
+19 AVPAR
-34 NAAHAQAPARDAGS
+34 AQAPVRATGS
-48 TLRFSNARL
+48 TLRFANAHL
-57 EDVIVALGQMI
+57 EDVIVAMGQML
-68 GLTVVTTDVPDKRVT
+68 GLTIVATDVPDKRVT
-83 LNTATPVRSAELG
+83 LNTAAPVRPAELG

-108 VMVRTG
+108 VMVRNGT
-114 SVAQVVPSSQ
+114 VAQVVPAAQ
-124 APAGGELGVG
+124 TPAGSQLGVG
-134 YDLPT
+134 FDLPE
-139 PIPVGVISRLVPLQ
+139 PVPVGVISRLVPLQ
-153 HIRSDEAVAALKPIT
+153 HIRADEAVAALRPMA
-168 GPNARLEPVAR
+168 GPNARLEAVAR
-179 ANAILITDRGTN
+179 SNTILITDRGTN

-201 LDVATQ
+201 LDVSTQ

-212 RTYVVKLRY
+212 RTYVIKLRY
-221 AASDDLANVLGQLYG
+221 ANSDDLAGVLGQLYG
-236 VTVGSPGRSSLDDAS
+236 ATVAGPRRSSLDDQA
-251 LSRNVGAFRDREVET
+251 LSRSTSAFRERETET
-266 MRQRRDLQ
+266 MRQRQ
-274 QTTPAPAP
+274 NMQPPAASVSAPAYRDT
-282 ASSRESARGAG
+282 SRGPG
-293 SVTGQTIIVSS
+293 SLVGQTVVVSS

-318 IGLLRETI
+318 IALLRETI
-326 DSLDK
+326 DSLDR

-339 VTVAEVVLGR
+339 VTVAEVILGR
-349 GTEYGINW
+349 GTEFGVNW
-357 AAATGGVRDSRGAQ
+357 AAATGSATNNRGVQ

-381 DPIQDFVGRVTRLGK
+381 DPIQDFLGRVTRLGK
-396 VDVRAVLRTLA
+396 IDVRAVLRALA
-407 SKSTVNVL
+407 STSTVKVL

-464 MIPTINDDGY
+464 LIPTINDDGY

-485 LSNQTVQA
+485 LSNQTVAA

-527 ELISSGVPL
+527 ELVNSGVPF
-536 LKDLPLLGYLF
+536 LKDIPLLGYLF
-547 KRQSTSK
+547 KRQTTATS
-554 TRTELAIFI
+554 RTELAIFI

-575 ALFERARERTR
+575 ALFERARQRTR
-586 DPEPGDARSIRRPA
+586 DPEPGDARTLSRPV
-600 TPPVQKP
+600 TPAPKKP

>member
-1 MTGCQFLTR
+1 MIRRC
-10 PFLGVAIRL
+10 IRL
-19 AVRVMLAVVLAAPAT
+19 IALAGIVALAPTLRGQAIASARVPS
-34 NAAHAQAPARDAGS
+34 N
-48 TLRFSNARL
+48 TLRFANAPL
-57 EDVIVALGQMI
+57 EDVIVAMGQMM
-68 GLTVVTTDVPDKRVT
+68 GLTVVATDVPDKRVT
-83 LNTATPVRSAELG
+83 LNTANPVRTSELG
-96 SILESLL
+96 AILESLL

-108 VMVRTG
+108 VMVRNG
-114 SVAQVVPSSQ
+114 SVAQVVPATQ
-124 APAGGELGVG
+124 TPAGSQLGVG
-134 YDLPT
+134 FDLPD
-139 PIPVGVISRLVPLQ
+139 PVPVGVISRLVPLQ
-153 HIRSDEAVAALKPIT
+153 HIRADEAVAALKPIA
-168 GPNARLEPVAR
+168 GPNARLEAVAR
-179 ANAILITDRGTN
+179 SNAILITDRGTN

-201 LDVATQ
+201 LDMATQ
-207 GEDGL
+207 SEDGL
-212 RTYVVKLRY
+212 RTYVIKLRY
-221 AASDDLANVLGQLYG
+221 ANSDDLAGVLGQLYG
-236 VTVGSPGRSSLDDAS
+236 ATVAS
-251 LSRNVGAFRDREVET
+251 ARRNSMDEQALSRNLSAFRDRESDT

-274 QTTPAPAP
+274 QTSSAQAPVSRGD
-282 ASSRESARGAG
+282 SSRGPG
-293 SVTGQTIIVSS
+293 SLIGQTTVVSS

-318 IGLLRETI
+318 FSLLRETI
-326 DSLDK
+326 DSLDH

-339 VTVAEVVLGR
+339 VTVAEVILGR

-357 AAATGGVRDSRGAQ
+357 ATATGSANNNRGAQ
-371 FGQPLVPDSL
+371 LGQPIIPDTL
-381 DPIQDFVGRVTRLGK
+381 DPIQDFIGRVTRLGK
-396 VDVRAVLRTLA
+396 INVRAVLRAIA
-407 SKSTVNVL
+407 SRSTVNVL
-415 STPEVLAV
+415 STPEILAV

-464 MIPTINDDGY
+464 LIPTINDDGY

-527 ELISSGVPL
+527 ELINSGVPF
-536 LKDLPLLGYLF
+536 LKDIPLLGYLF
-547 KRQSTSK
+547 KKQTTSK

-586 DPEPGDARSIRRPA
+586 DPEPGDARTLRRPA
-600 TPPVQKP
+600 ATPVKKP

>member
-1 MTGCQFLTR
+1 MMRRGITTFALALTCA
-10 PFLGVAIRL
+10 VALAPPIR
-19 AVRVMLAVVLAAPAT
+19 AQQVVAT
-34 NAAHAQAPARDAGS
+34 RSPSN
-48 TLRFSNARL
+48 TLRFANAPL
-57 EDVIVALGQMI
+57 EDVIIAMGQMI
-68 GLTVVTTDVPDKRVT
+68 GLTIVATDVPDKRVT
-83 LNTATPVRSAELG
+83 LNTATPVRTAELG
-96 SILESLL
+96 AILESLL

-108 VMVRTG
+108 VMVRNG
-114 SVAQVVPSSQ
+114 SVAQVVPATQ
-124 APAGGELGVG
+124 TPAGSQLGVG
-134 YDLPT
+134 FDLPD

-153 HIRSDEAVAALKPIT
+153 HIRADEAVAALKPIA
-168 GPNARLEPVAR
+168 GPNARFESVAR
-179 ANAILITDRGTN
+179 SNTILITDRGTN

-201 LDVATQ
+201 LDAATQ
-207 GEDGL
+207 SEDGL
-212 RTYVVKLRY
+212 RTYVVKLKY
-221 AASDDLANVLGQLYG
+221 ASSDDLANVLGQLYG
-236 VTVGSPGRSSLDDAS
+236 ATVAS
-251 LSRNVGAFRDREVET
+251 ARRNSMDEAALSRNLSAFRERESDT

-274 QTTPAPAP
+274 QTGSSQAPVSRD
-282 ASSRESARGAG
+282 SSRGPG
-293 SVTGQTIIVSS
+293 SLVGQTTVVSS

-318 IGLLRETI
+318 IALLRETI
-326 DSLDK
+326 DSLDH

-339 VTVAEVVLGR
+339 VTVAEVILGR
-349 GTEYGINW
+349 GTEFGINW
-357 AAATGGVRDSRGAQ
+357 AAATGGLSNNRGAQ
-371 FGQPLVPDSL
+371 FGQPIVPDSL

-396 VDVRAVLRTLA
+396 VDVRAVLRAIA

-464 MIPTINDDGY
+464 LIPTINDDGY

-527 ELISSGVPL
+527 ELINSGVPL
-536 LKDLPLLGYLF
+536 LKDIPLLGYLF
-547 KRQSTSK
+547 KRQTTAK
-554 TRTELAIFI
+554 NRTELAIFI
-563 TPYIVRTDAEAD
+563 TPYIVRSDAEAD
-575 ALFERARERTR
+575 ALFERARQRTR
-586 DPEPGDARSIRRPA
+586 NPEPGDARTLARPSTA
-600 TPPVQKP
+600 PVKKP

>member
-1 MTGCQFLTR
+1 MMRRC
-10 PFLGVAIRL
+10 IRL
-19 AVRVMLAVVLAAPAT
+19 IALVCAVASAPILGAQAVAVRSPS
-34 NAAHAQAPARDAGS
+34 N
-48 TLRFSNARL
+48 TLRFANAPL
-57 EDVIVALGQMI
+57 EDVIVAMGQMI
-68 GLTVVTTDVPDKRVT
+68 GLTVVATDVPDKRVT
-83 LNTATPVRSAELG
+83 LNTASPVRTAELG
-96 SILESLL
+96 AILESLL

-108 VMVRTG
+108 VMVRNGT
-114 SVAQVVPSSQ
+114 VAQVVPATQ
-124 APAGGELGVG
+124 TPAGSQLGVG
-134 YDLPT
+134 FDLPD
-139 PIPVGVISRLVPLQ
+139 PVPVGVISRLVPLQ
-153 HIRSDEAVAALKPIT
+153 HIRADEAVAALRPIA
-168 GPNARLEPVAR
+168 GPNARFEAVSR
-179 ANAILITDRGTN
+179 SNTVLITDRGTN

-201 LDVATQ
+201 LDNATQ
-207 GEDGL
+207 SEDGL

-221 AASDDLANVLGQLYG
+221 ANSDDLANVLGQLYG
-236 VTVGSPGRSSLDDAS
+236 ATVAS
-251 LSRNVGAFRDREVET
+251 ARRNSMDEQALSRNLGAFRERETET

-274 QTTPAPAP
+274 PTGSAPAP
-282 ASSRESARGAG
+282 TSRDSSRGPG
-293 SVTGQTIIVSS
+293 SLVGQTTVVSS

-318 IGLLRETI
+318 IALLRETI
-326 DSLDK
+326 DSLDH

-339 VTVAEVVLGR
+339 VTVAEVILGR

-357 AAATGGVRDSRGAQ
+357 AAATGGARNNRGAQ

-381 DPIQDFVGRVTRLGK
+381 DPIQDFLGRVTRLGS
-396 VDVRAVLRTLA
+396 VDVRAVLRAIA

-464 MIPTINDDGY
+464 LIPTINDDGY

-520 GLIGTST
+520 GLIGTTT
-527 ELISSGVPL
+527 ELINSGVPF
-536 LKDLPLLGYLF
+536 LKDIPLLGYLF
-547 KRQSTSK
+547 RRQTTSK
-554 TRTELAIFI
+554 NRTELAIFI

-575 ALFERARERTR
+575 ALFDRARERTR
-586 DPEPGDARSIRRPA
+586 NPEPGDARTLRRPA
-600 TPPVQKP
+600 ATPAPVKKP